1 MARGKPPAKLRLAEY
16 LAARAAGPVTEEE
29 FARLLEVLAPISPIY
44 LRRLLRQSAVPL
56 EPLVEG
62 VRQENAAELHRS
74 LVALEQEYRRAKE
87 SGDQARQQLCRRL
100 VIEAKDHARWALRR
114 MKEPSAAR
122 VWREEAVEWMRVWLE
137 DPELFPLWS
146 ELRLREIEKSRP
158 ELLHS

>member
-1 MARGKPPAKLRLAEY
+1 MGRGRPSVKGRLAEY
-16 LAARAAGPVTEEE
+16 LASRAAGPLTEEE
-29 FARLLEVLAPISPIY
+29 FAHLLELLAPVSPSY
-44 LRRLLRQSAVPL
+44 LRRLLRQSGVPL

-87 SGDQARQQLCRRL
+87 SGDRARQQLCRRL

-114 MKEPSAAR
+114 MKERSAAR
-122 VWREEAVEWMRVWLE
+122 LWREEAVEWMRVWLE

-146 ELRLREIEKSRP
+146 DLRLREIEKSRP
-158 ELLHS
+158 EPLHS

>member
-1 MARGKPPAKLRLAEY
+1 MGRGRPSAKVRLAEH
-16 LAARAAGPVTEEE
+16 LAGRPAGPLTEEE
-29 FARLLEVLAPISPIY
+29 FARLLEVLAPVSPGY
-44 LRRLLRQSAVPL
+44 LRRLLRQSGVAL

-62 VRQENAAELHRS
+62 VRQENARELRRS

-87 SGDQARQQLCRRL
+87 SGDRARQQLCRRL

-114 MKEPSAAR
+114 MKEPSTAR

-158 ELLHS
+158 ELLRS

>member
-1 MARGKPPAKLRLAEY
+1 MGRGKPSAKVRLAEY
-16 LAARAAGPVTEEE
+16 LAGRPAGPVTEEE
-29 FARLLEVLAPISPIY
+29 FARLVELLAPVSSGY
-44 LRRLLRQSAVPL
+44 LRRLLRQSGMPL

-62 VRQENAAELHRS
+62 VRQEDAAELHRS
-74 LVALEQEYRRAKE
+74 LLALEREYRRAKE
-87 SGDQARQQLCRRL
+87 SGDGARQQLCRRL

-114 MKEPSAAR
+114 MKEPSTAR
-122 VWREEAVEWMRVWLE
+122 LWREEAVEWMRVWLH